1 MRETRK
7 AVIDALQSATGFM
20 NDAKVAANVMTGG
33 NISFDVLGLDSLV
46 VMEVVMSLEDE
57 LDVVLEIDVFNNV
70 SSLAELVTVIDE
82 YIDEVK

>member
-57 LDVVLEIDVFNNV
+57 LDVELEIDVFNNV

>member
-33 NISFDVLGLDSLV
+33 NISFDVLGLDSFGRDG
-46 VMEVVMSLEDE
+46 SRH
-57 LDVVLEIDVFNNV
+57 V
-70 SSLAELVTVIDE
+70 S
-82 YIDEVK
+82 